1 MEQWTIRDAET
12 ASRELVE
19 TFALRGWN
27 VSTRVAYTRGA
38 WTAQCVVHET
48 DKWAPN
54 APYVFAEAISASL
67 AEAIVRLGSVAED
80 EYALRDVEEDE
91 Y

>member
-1 MEQWTIRDAET
+1 MEQQWTIRDAET
-12 ASRELVE
+12 ASREMVE
-19 TFALRGWN
+19 AFAHRGWD

-48 DKWAPN
+48 DRWAPN

-67 AEAIVRLGSVAED
+67 AEAIMRLGSVGGGGVVHRRGAGGG
-80 EYALRDVEEDE
+80 
-91 Y
+91 

>member
-12 ASRELVE
+12 ASREMVE
-19 TFALRGWN
+19 AFALRGWD

-48 DKWAPN
+48 DRWAPN

-67 AEAIVRLGSVAED
+67 AEAIVRLGSVAGGE
-80 EYALRDVEEDE
+80 
-91 Y
+91 